1 MEEKSNRPETDKEPQ
16 IPSAGDLMAG
26 PDLGVDLKMLQPA
39 LDVRKK
45 VSTPSCGWLP
55 RWGQVTRGQACVISD
70 SFPSPHGFLLAPLL
84 HAVVRP
90 SAPACL
96 GMGPILATDGAQGL
110 NQGVTEQVAGLGA
123 SETPHSLH
131 TAKVQIPGEACYPE
145 TEPCQ
150 DTGVRTAGP
159 RQRNPALLKTATG
172 SD

>member
-55 RWGQVTRGQACVISD
+55 RWGRVTRGQACVISD
-70 SFPSPHGFLLAPLL
+70 SFPSPHGFLLAALL

-90 SAPACL
+90 SVSTSLPGNGSYSSHRWSSGTQPGC
-96 GMGPILATDGAQGL
+96 DR
-110 NQGVTEQVAGLGA
+110 AGGW
-123 SETPHSLH
+123 
-131 TAKVQIPGEACYPE
+131 PGS
-145 TEPCQ
+145 Q
-150 DTGVRTAGP
+150 
-159 RQRNPALLKTATG
+159 
-172 SD
+172 